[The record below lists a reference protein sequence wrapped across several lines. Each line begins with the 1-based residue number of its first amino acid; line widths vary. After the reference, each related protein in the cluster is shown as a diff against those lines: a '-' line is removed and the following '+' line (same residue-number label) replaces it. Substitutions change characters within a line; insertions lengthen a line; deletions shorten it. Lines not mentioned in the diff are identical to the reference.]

1 MDKYSCEIQTDKNK
15 CLKELEKKQF
25 ELNKK
30 LIFNNYTENNITV
43 NITEEMDIS
52 KMSKIDLLAKCKEL
66 GITRYSSKNKPQLL
80 ELINNKTNNNTEDQ
94 TNILTSKSVNSL
106 IVNEPITETLNVI
119 DLFCGCGGMSKG

>member
-80 ELINNKTNNNTEDQ
+80 ELINNKR
-94 TNILTSKSVNSL
+94 L
-106 IVNEPITETLNVI
+106 I
-119 DLFCGCGGMSKG
+119 